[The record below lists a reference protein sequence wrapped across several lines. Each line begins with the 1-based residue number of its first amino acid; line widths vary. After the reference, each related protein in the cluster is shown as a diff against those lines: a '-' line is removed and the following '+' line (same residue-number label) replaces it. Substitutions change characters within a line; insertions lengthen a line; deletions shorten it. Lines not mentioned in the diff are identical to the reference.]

1 MEFIAYNFL
10 AYHFRKMRLLDRVG
24 GVAESISLDE
34 VMDLGKQLFDPEM
47 LVVSVVN
54 PMQ

>member
-1 MEFIAYNFL
+1 LEFIAYNFL
-10 AYHFRKMRLLDRVG
+10 AYHFRKMRLLDRV